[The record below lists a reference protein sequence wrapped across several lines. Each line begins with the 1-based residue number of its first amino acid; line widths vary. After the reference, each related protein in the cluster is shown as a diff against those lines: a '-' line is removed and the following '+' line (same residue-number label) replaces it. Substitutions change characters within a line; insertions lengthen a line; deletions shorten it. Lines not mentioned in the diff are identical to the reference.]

1 MNAFLIIDNQVF
13 SLSETPTLIGRR
25 LVNHLVISDP
35 MVSRYHARID
45 REEDNYVI
53 IDLDSSGGTYVNGER
68 ITRAALNSGDSIV
81 LAHVPVVFV
90 QNAPHLVEKA
100 METTSSLERASVD
113 DPSPTIVD
121 SKNNWYGQI

>member
-1 MNAFLIIDNQVF
+1 MNAFLIIDTQVF

-25 LVNHLVISDP
+25 LDNHLVISDP
-35 MVSRYHARID
+35 MVSRYHARVE
-45 REEDNYVI
+45 REDSDYLI

-68 ITRAALNSGDSIV
+68 INRVTLNSGDSIV
-81 LAHVPVVFV
+81 LAHIPLVFV

-100 METTSSLERASVD
+100 MEDTGSLERASID

-121 SKNNWYGQI
+121 AKDNWYGQP